1 MALRSEAGPI
11 HIASI
16 RVIAPPHIESRT
28 VGPKLLAEVEKLKG
42 KTPAAGRP
50 VHLDVTITGYSASS
64 GGMALL
70 VGARNWIKTKAA
82 IIDPATGR
90 PLSEHLIDKELVM
103 RTGLVGLVWQVSSDE
118 EIGLSE
124 DVVSSLQEHFLAP
137 NRIGV
142 AVNARATAVADA
154 SQPPV
159 VASPSVASV
168 AAASPPASSVSAAV
182 AAPASQ
188 RQEAASSLAPAS
200 SSAQGRTMAAAPA
213 RSQAPVANAAPGQS
227 GGDTVYLGFLAS
239 PGDADRFIGATW
251 QRHADVLGRI
261 RSFKLEEAVA
271 GATRVHVYA
280 MSDSP
285 DSAARVCSA
294 LGQRGVSCMLIR
306 SR

>member
-1 MALRSEAGPI
+1 
-11 HIASI
+11 
-16 RVIAPPHIESRT
+16 
-28 VGPKLLAEVEKLKG
+28 
-42 KTPAAGRP
+42 
-50 VHLDVTITGYSASS
+50 
-64 GGMALL
+64 
-70 VGARNWIKTKAA
+70 
-82 IIDPATGR
+82 
-90 PLSEHLIDKELVM
+90 
-103 RTGLVGLVWQVSSDE
+103 
-118 EIGLSE
+118 
-124 DVVSSLQEHFLAP
+124 
-137 NRIGV
+137 
-142 AVNARATAVADA
+142 
-154 SQPPV
+154 
-159 VASPSVASV
+159 
-168 AAASPPASSVSAAV
+168 
-182 AAPASQ
+182 
-188 RQEAASSLAPAS
+188 
-200 SSAQGRTMAAAPA
+200 MAAAPA